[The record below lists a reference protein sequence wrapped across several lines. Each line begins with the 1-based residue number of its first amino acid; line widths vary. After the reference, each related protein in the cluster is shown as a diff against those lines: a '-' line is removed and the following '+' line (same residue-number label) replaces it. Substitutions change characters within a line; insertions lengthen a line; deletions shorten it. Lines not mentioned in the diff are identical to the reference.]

1 MFLTDMKIKSFLVI
15 FLFFSMILVSTAIAV
30 DYKPISYVSDYANI
44 IDENSEAQINAL
56 AEEIE
61 RNSTVE
67 VAILTVP
74 NLDGESV
81 DQFAV
86 ETFHDWGVGMK
97 EVNNGLLIVVALE
110 EHEWRI
116 EVGYGLEPIITD
128 AMAGRI
134 GRANFVDNF
143 RVGDYGEGIYGA
155 VSDVQKIIANDPE
168 AISVYSESGAE
179 INELK
184 EVGLI
189 FFSLFL
195 FVVLTYL
202 NIFLCRKIRTAYDKE
217 ADQKSGD
224 DKSKAWLPSPKS
236 ILFMLIL
243 LVLFSIIMFFVYNW
257 TLAFNFS
264 VINLILTFPSQ
275 QQHKSGLGGFRGFGG
290 FGGGGR
296 GGFGGFGGGGSGG
309 GGASGG
315 W

>member
-67 VAILTVP
+67 VAILTVH

-81 DQFAV
+81 DQFAE
-86 ETFHDWGVGMK
+86 ETFHDWGGGMK

-116 EVGYGLEPIITD
+116 EVGSGLEPIITD

-195 FVVLTYL
+195 FVV
-202 NIFLCRKIRTAYDKE
+202 
-217 ADQKSGD
+217 
-224 DKSKAWLPSPKS
+224 
-236 ILFMLIL
+236 
-243 LVLFSIIMFFVYNW
+243 
-257 TLAFNFS
+257 
-264 VINLILTFPSQ
+264 
-275 QQHKSGLGGFRGFGG
+275 
-290 FGGGGR
+290 
-296 GGFGGFGGGGSGG
+296 
-309 GGASGG
+309 
-315 W
+315 